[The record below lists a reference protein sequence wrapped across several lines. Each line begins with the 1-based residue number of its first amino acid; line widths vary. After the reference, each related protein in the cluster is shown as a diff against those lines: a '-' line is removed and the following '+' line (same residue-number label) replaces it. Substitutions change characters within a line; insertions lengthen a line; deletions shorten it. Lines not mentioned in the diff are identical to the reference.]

1 MSKRRVL
8 VVARSPVDAAELEA
22 ALGVES
28 EIRLVAAGNVD
39 PLPRIASEL
48 RDFDAD
54 EIMLL
59 PTPVGSAF
67 VDRACERFGLP
78 VFHFPLANEADLSA
92 AA

>member
-8 VVARSPVDAAELEA
+8 VIAGRPLDAGELEA

-28 EIRLVAAGNVD
+28 ELRLVAAGNVD
-39 PLPRIASEL
+39 PLRRIAAEL
-48 RDFDAD
+48 EGFDAD

-78 VFHFPLANEADLSA
+78 VFHFPLVGEADLTA

>member
-8 VVARSPVDAAELEA
+8 VIARSPVDAAELEA

-28 EIRLVAAGNVD
+28 EIRLVAAGTVD

-67 VDRACERFGLP
+67 VDRTCERFGLP

>member
-8 VVARSPVDAAELEA
+8 VIARTPVDATDLEA

-39 PLPRIASEL
+39 PLPRIASAL
-48 RDFDAD
+48 RGFDAD

-78 VFHFPLANEADLSA
+78 VFHFPLAAEADLTA

>member
-8 VVARSPVDAAELEA
+8 VIARKPLDAAELEA

-28 EIRLVAAGNVD
+28 EIRLVPTGNVD
-39 PLPRIASEL
+39 PLARIAGEL
-48 RDFDAD
+48 RDFEAD

-78 VFHFPLANEADLSA
+78 VFHFPLAAEADLTA